1 MLQTHP
7 IWILDLRET
16 HYRWDFTFS
25 PCVPLLVGGKAED
38 FDGQLQSPVK
48 ILDQ

>member
-1 MLQTHP
+1 MPQTHH

-25 PCVPLLVGGKAED
+25 PRVPLLVGEEAED
-38 FDGQLQSPVK
+38 FDGQL
-48 ILDQ
+48 